1 MSEPQQVVSTEAE
14 IRLVRH
20 EAPDS
25 RGSKVVAPTYEV
37 EPSGW
42 PDVAGNVA

>member
-1 MSEPQQVVSTEAE
+1 MSEPQQVVSSEE

>member
-25 RGSKVVAPTYEV
+25 RGSKVVDPTDEV